1 MPENAAIVID
11 NALYIDKILHSNS
24 CKSKIVDWLAAK
36 TIIDSLN
43 TLKVEL
49 LELIKLKLSCLKL
62 INLINYFKSMAFKN
76 FASLPA
82 IVTLKQL
89 SIFGQT

>member
-1 MPENAAIVID
+1 MQIKLLCNSTVNSNIFENGYKKISNMPENAAIVID
-11 NALYIDKILHSNS
+11 NALYIDKIPHSNS

-49 LELIKLKLSCLKL
+49 IELIKLKLSCLKL
-62 INLINYFKSMAFKN
+62 IN
-76 FASLPA
+76 
-82 IVTLKQL
+82 
-89 SIFGQT
+89 